1 MSSATAANSLS
12 RPIGSAVPAGD
23 LWEVFLGLLL
33 VVAVILVVAWLMRR
47 FQPGLVGGGASMRV
61 LSTLAVGPR
70 EKLLLLDVQ
79 GQHLLLG
86 VTTQQISTLHQ
97 FDQPLAMP
105 AAGDKPDFGMR
116 LRQAIGAGKP
126 S

>member
-1 MSSATAANSLS
+1 MQA
-12 RPIGSAVPAGD
+12 RPIGSAVPVTD

-33 VVAVILVVAWLMRR
+33 VVALIVVVAWLMRR
-47 FQPGLVGGGASMRV
+47 FQPGLVAGAASLRV
-61 LSTLAVGPR
+61 ISTMAVGPR

-86 VTTQQISTLHQ
+86 VTTQQISTLHR
-97 FDQPLAMP
+97 FEEPLALP
-105 AAGDKPDFGMR
+105 ERSGTADFGAR
-116 LRQAIGAGKP
+116 LRQALGAGKT